1 MEALNQAWFLIINA
15 NTQTPDI
22 LIQLATILAEW
33 VIYLIP
39 VVLIYIGIKGSSATR
54 RSAITGSTAVAVA
67 LLIGQ
72 IINYVWPHP
81 RPFMIG
87 LGHTFLE
94 HKSEASF
101 PSDHALVFFT
111 LAIGLI
117 TTELRKLGVLV
128 FVAGIAVSWAR
139 VFLGVHFPFDITGA
153 LIVSIP
159 SVWITTAM
167 LNRNRVGNRLMDGLE
182 QLYQHTLTQ
191 IVQRFPYILCYS
203 GSSQRALNNKPRYS
217 KPHNNNN
224 I

>member
-22 LIQLATILAEW
+22 LIQLAKILAEW

-39 VVLIYIGIKGSSATR
+39 VLLICMGIKGSSDTR
-54 RSAITGSTAVAVA
+54 RSAITASAAVAVA

-72 IINYVWPHP
+72 IINYVWPNP

-111 LAIGLI
+111 LAISFI
-117 TTELRKLGVLV
+117 TTAIRKLGVLV
-128 FVAGIAVSWAR
+128 FLTGIAVSWSR
-139 VFLGVHFPFDITGA
+139 VFLGVHFPFDIAGA
-153 LIVSIP
+153 LAVSIP
-159 SVWITTAM
+159 SVWLTTTV
-167 LNRNRVGNRLMDGLE
+167 LTRNRVGNRLMHGLE
-182 QLYQHTLTQ
+182 QFYQHTLTQ
-191 IVQRFPYILCYS
+191 IVQCC
-203 GSSQRALNNKPRYS
+203 PRLG
-217 KPHNNNN
+217 KKN
-224 I
+224 